1 MISSS
6 CAKFLGITIDSHLKF
21 DKHFSDLCD
30 KVSKKV
36 NASCRVTGH
45 MSIEK
50 RRIVLKTFVE
60 SQFNY
65 CPLIWMLH
73 SRTLNKKIDRL
84 YERALRIVYSDYKS
98 SFDTLL
104 EKGVSIS
111 IHHGNIQSLA
121 IEIYKFLHGLSPAI
135 TGDIIKLHQPP
146 KYNLRTCQEL
156 YSRNPKTAGYHTEII
171 SFLAPKIWAIVPQNI
186 KKLHLSFII

>member
-6 CAKFLGITIDSHLKF
+6 CAKLLGITIDSDLKF

-135 TGDIIKLHQPP
+135 TGDIIKLNQPP
-146 KYNLRTCQEL
+146 KYNLRTRQEL
-156 YSRNPKTAGYHTEII
+156 YSRNPKTAGYRTEII